1 MPDHPHT
8 ATPPSPGFA
17 WVDEFELGHHA
28 MDDTHREFVTC
39 VDALLRVPDARLADA
54 LCAFETHAREHFGE
68 EDRQMAATAYGN
80 AGCHVD
86 EHAAV
91 LKSLGEVH
99 AALAAGRPDVVR
111 RFAEAL
117 ADWFPEHAAVMDQ
130 GLARWLVQ
138 RELGG
143 SPVRL
148 QRRAVAA

>member
-1 MPDHPHT
+1 MPEHCP
-8 ATPPSPGFA
+8 AAAPASPGFA
-17 WVDEFELGHHA
+17 WAEEFELGHRV
-28 MDDTHREFVTC
+28 MDATHREFVAC
-39 VDALLRVPDARLADA
+39 VDTLLRIPDDRLADA
-54 LCAFETHAREHFGE
+54 LHAFETHARAHFGE

-91 LKSLGEVH
+91 LKSLDEVQ
-99 AALAAGRPDVVR
+99 AALAAGRPEVVR
-111 RFAEAL
+111 RFARAL

-130 GLARWLVQ
+130 GLAGWLLQ

-148 QRRAVAA
+148 QRRGVAA

>member
-1 MPDHPHT
+1 MPDAT
-8 ATPPSPGFA
+8 LTLTPPSQGFA
-17 WVDEFELGHHA
+17 WSDGFELGHRA
-28 MDDTHREFVTC
+28 MDTTHREFVSC
-39 VDALLRVPDARLADA
+39 VDALLRVPDSQLAQA
-54 LCAFETHAREHFGE
+54 LHAFERHARAHFAD

-91 LKSLGEVH
+91 LESLDEVH
-99 AALAAGRPDVVR
+99 AALAEGRADVVR
-111 RFAEAL
+111 RFAQAL